1 MPSPGLTS
9 FLGSR
14 RFILCVAAVSVIPV
28 GLAARFLLPA
38 GLADIAGG
46 ALYTVLIYLVVGL
59 IKPAWRPFRVAIWAF
74 CVSTLVELLQL
85 TALPSALSA
94 VVPPI
99 RLVLGTTFSLTDLPA
114 YALGAFLVLSLDC
127 LLMRQRQRQRRS
139 RQTASTSPRQARDGS
154 HSE

>member
-114 YALGAFLVLSLDC
+114 YALGAFLILWGDVSLIPR
-127 LLMRQRQRQRRS
+127 MWMPGAS
-139 RQTASTSPRQARDGS
+139 RHKDSAVNQ
-154 HSE
+154 